1 MSTPWVYREQPP
13 SASLATHVRALWSES
28 VGERLDDPG
37 ARVLPDGCID
47 LVWFQGRAPIVVGP
61 QTVPIITSAQ
71 TGALIV
77 GIRFQIGAA
86 ASALGVPAREL
97 RDASVPL
104 SDIWGKASS
113 EWLAR
118 VEESASADERLTAM
132 QTLLLSRLDHVLPPD
147 DLAVHAVRW
156 LARHP
161 NGPVDTLHDLT
172 GFSERQLRRRFE
184 AAVGYGP
191 KTFQRIV
198 RFRRWLRLA
207 NTIPAD
213 HHTLTDLAAT
223 AGYAD
228 QAHLTR
234 EVTRLAGLPP
244 AALLASSKPPA

>member
-1 MSTPWVYREQPP
+1 MLE
-13 SASLATHVRALWSES
+13 H
-28 VGERLDDPG
+28 
-37 ARVLPDGCID
+37 
-47 LVWFQGRAPIVVGP
+47 IV
-61 QTVPIITSAQ
+61 
-71 TGALIV
+71 
-77 GIRFQIGAA
+77 
-86 ASALGVPAREL
+86 
-97 RDASVPL
+97 
-104 SDIWGKASS
+104 
-113 EWLAR
+113 
-118 VEESASADERLTAM
+118 
-132 QTLLLSRLDHVLPPD
+132 PPD

-161 NGPVDTLHDLT
+161 NGPVDALHDLT

-234 EVTRLAGLPP
+234 EVTRPP
-244 AALLASSKPPA
+244 ACRPPRSWRSSKPPPA